1 MSAARGT
8 HPVGAGVPLLGRR
21 VHHPAC
27 WWMGMSLIAS
37 RHDPSLDGG
46 PPADAGLSQI
56 TGWLVMA
63 SATDGVLGI
72 GGCLGSGHRSGCV
85 QAWCSHFSVQPRE
98 NAVEER
104 VLVRDH

>member
-1 MSAARGT
+1 
-8 HPVGAGVPLLGRR
+8 
-21 VHHPAC
+21 
-27 WWMGMSLIAS
+27 MSLIAS
-37 RHDPSLDGG
+37 RHDPSLDGD

-72 GGCLGSGHRSGCV
+72 GGCLGSGHRSGWV

-104 VLVRDH
+104 VKVGRAHSFTHAC